1 MKIATWNIN
10 SIRARENRVEDWL
23 DEHEVDVLALQETK
37 TKDETFPF
45 DLFEFMGYEVAHFG
59 LSQWNFGK
67 PGEPE
72 VLEARAIGAT
82 CGGVRVWSLYVP
94 NGRGLTDPHMDYKL
108 RWMEALRQNVHNEL
122 AANPQ
127 SQLALVGDWN
137 VAPEDADVWDIDYFR
152 DNELTH
158 VSEPERRAFAALLE
172 EGMVDVVRP
181 HTPGEYTYWDYQAG
195 RFTKDEGM
203 RIDFQLFSPAL
214 AARVQNA
221 WIDRVERAGEGASD
235 HTPVV
240 VEIAD

>member
-1 MKIATWNIN
+1 M
-10 SIRARENRVEDWL
+10 
-23 DEHEVDVLALQETK
+23 
-37 TKDETFPF
+37 
-45 DLFEFMGYEVAHFG
+45 
-59 LSQWNFGK
+59 
-67 PGEPE
+67 
-72 VLEARAIGAT
+72 
-82 CGGVRVWSLYVP
+82 RVWSLYVP

-137 VAPEDADVWDIDYFR
+137 VAPEDADVWDIDYFLR
-152 DNELTH
+152 NEMTH
-158 VSEPERRAFAALLE
+158 VSAPERRAFAALLE

-214 AARVQNA
+214 AARVERA
-221 WIDRVERAGEGASD
+221 WIDKVERAGEGASD

-240 VEIAD
+240 VEIAE

>member
-1 MKIATWNIN
+1 M
-10 SIRARENRVEDWL
+10 
-23 DEHEVDVLALQETK
+23 
-37 TKDETFPF
+37 
-45 DLFEFMGYEVAHFG
+45 
-59 LSQWNFGK
+59 
-67 PGEPE
+67 
-72 VLEARAIGAT
+72 
-82 CGGVRVWSLYVP
+82 P

-137 VAPEDADVWDIDYFR
+137 VAPEDTDVWDIDYFR

-158 VSEPERRAFAALLE
+158 VSEPERRAFVALLE

-214 AARVQNA
+214 AARVERA

>member
-1 MKIATWNIN
+1 
-10 SIRARENRVEDWL
+10 
-23 DEHEVDVLALQETK
+23 
-37 TKDETFPF
+37 
-45 DLFEFMGYEVAHFG
+45 
-59 LSQWNFGK
+59 
-67 PGEPE
+67 
-72 VLEARAIGAT
+72 
-82 CGGVRVWSLYVP
+82 
-94 NGRGLTDPHMDYKL
+94 MDYKL

-137 VAPEDADVWDIDYFR
+137 VAPEDTDVWDIDYFLR
-152 DNELTH
+152 NELTH
-158 VSEPERRAFAALLE
+158 VSEPERRAFAALLD

-195 RFTKDEGM
+195 RFAKDEGM

-214 AARVQNA
+214 AARVECA